1 MYVKGD
7 EGFQSSARHGGLSV
21 RNEGDVF
28 WGSIRNKI
36 TVEENIL
43 NKSLQ
48 QKAFHS
54 PILEQAH
61 TVIIY

>member
-7 EGFQSSARHGGLSV
+7 EGFQLFVRYGGLSV

-36 TVEENIL
+36 IVEENIF
-43 NKSLQ
+43 NKLFQ
-48 QKAFHS
+48 
-54 PILEQAH
+54 
-61 TVIIY
+61 